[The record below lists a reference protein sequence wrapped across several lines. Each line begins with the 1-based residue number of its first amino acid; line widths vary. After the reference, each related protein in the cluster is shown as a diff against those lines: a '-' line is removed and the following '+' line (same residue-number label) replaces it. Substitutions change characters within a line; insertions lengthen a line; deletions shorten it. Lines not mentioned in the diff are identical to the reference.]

1 MKLKIISRFLFL
13 GLLAILALMPQSGC
27 NKFENITDGVKIII
41 DYNLIKTT
49 IDVQLVDASTGNLVG
64 HDGSISVKATIT
76 GEDRDGLIDITG
88 MQHNDY
94 VYMSQ
99 NGFLS
104 LGLQPN
110 TAYTPSES
118 NPISFNIV
126 VEHDGYLA
134 TSQHIVITNEGR
146 NFVVIK
152 MVNLEQPP
160 SGVSVIQQPNAGSSN
175 GSGMVESEIIVTT
188 ADGKASLT
196 IPEGIV
202 IKDVFGNP
210 LQGSLNVILV
220 HFDNTDPEAL
230 AAFPGGL
237 TTNVTRIDGSSE
249 DGMFYSAGFVA
260 IEISDESGRIASTFT
275 NGVLTLKAEVS
286 AQTYNPETQAQ
297 VLSGDDI
304 QLWSYDELTGMWKE
318 ESTITVTETDGKLHL
333 ETPLTH
339 LSYYNFDW
347 FYSENCAS
355 GVAIYFNLDQPVCDC
370 YMMYGT
376 MYRQADNAYMKT
388 VSMWVCGTD
397 PVYTSYV
404 PSGVPV
410 YIDWNEEINNLSVVN
425 NPTYIQN
432 LCDVN
437 TPVYVEVSNPTPTSS
452 ITIDVEAY
460 CASNPDVVIRPS
472 FGAYFRTLDSY
483 NWRYAEMTN
492 GYANICDVTVGETYV
507 VGVYFENTWYET
519 EVTVEQSEYSYVGF
533 ELPADVCSEV
543 FGM

>member
-1 MKLKIISRFLFL
+1 MKFKIITRIIFLSFL
-13 GLLAILALMPQSGC
+13 IVFAIIPQSGC

-76 GEDRDGLIDITG
+76 GADRDGVLDITG
-88 MQHNDY
+88 MQHTDY
-94 VYMSQ
+94 VYISQ
-99 NGFLS
+99 NGFIS
-104 LGLQPN
+104 LALQPN

-118 NPISFNIV
+118 NPITFNIV

-134 TSQHIVITNEGR
+134 TSQHIVIANEGR

-152 MVNLEQPP
+152 MANLEQPP
-160 SGVSVIQQPNAGSSN
+160 SGVTVVQQPNAGTSN
-175 GSGMVESEIIVTT
+175 ATGQLESEIIVTT
-188 ADGKASLT
+188 PGGKATLI
-196 IPEGIV
+196 IPEGI
-202 IKDVFGNP
+202 IMKDVFGNP
-210 LQGSLNVILV
+210 LQGALNVILV
-220 HFDNTDPEAL
+220 HFDNSNPTAL

-237 TTNVTRIDGSSE
+237 STNVTRLDNSTE

-275 NGVLTLKAEVS
+275 NGVLTLKSEVAE
-286 AQTYNPETQAQ
+286 QTYNPETQAN
-297 VLSGDDI
+297 VASGDEI
-304 QLWSYDELTGMWKE
+304 PLWSYNELTGMWKE
-318 ESTITVTETDGKLHL
+318 ESMLTITETAGKLQL
-333 ETPLTH
+333 EASLTH

-347 FYSENCAS
+347 FYSENCTN
-355 GVAIYFNLDQPVCDC
+355 GVAMYFTLDQPVCDC

-376 MYRQADNAYMKT
+376 MYRQADNAYLKT
-388 VSMWVCGTD
+388 LSVWVCGSD
-397 PVYTSYV
+397 PVYTYYV
-404 PSGVPV
+404 PSGIPV
-410 YIDWNEEINNLSVVN
+410 YIDWNNEFNNLNVAD

-437 TPVYVEVSNPTPTSS
+437 TPVYIEVTNPTPASS

-472 FGAYFRTLDSY
+472 FGAYFRPIDSY
-483 NWRYAEMTN
+483 NWRYAEMAN
-492 GYANICDVTVGETYV
+492 GYANICDVTIGETYV
-507 VGVYFENTWYET
+507 VGVYFENSWYET
-519 EVTVEQSEYSYVGF
+519 EVTVEQSEYNYVGF